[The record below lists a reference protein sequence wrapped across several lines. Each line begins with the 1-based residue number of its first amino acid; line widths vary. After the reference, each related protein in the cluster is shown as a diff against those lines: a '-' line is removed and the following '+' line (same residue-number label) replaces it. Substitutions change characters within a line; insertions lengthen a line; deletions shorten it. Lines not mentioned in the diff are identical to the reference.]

1 MVLGVLNLNGGA
13 HLPQLLH
20 ILFGMLWQG
29 LILLR
34 KNLKAVIKL
43 QAFCDN
49 RNVDSFETADN

>member
-1 MVLGVLNLNGGA
+1 MVLGVLNPNGGA

-43 QAFCDN
+43 QAFCDK
-49 RNVDSFETADN
+49 RNTDSFETADN

>member
-1 MVLGVLNLNGGA
+1 MVLNVNGGV

-34 KNLKAVIKL
+34 KNLRAVIKL

-49 RNVDSFETADN
+49 RNTDSFETTDN

>member
-1 MVLGVLNLNGGA
+1 MVLNVNGGV

-34 KNLKAVIKL
+34 KNLRAVIKL
-43 QAFCDN
+43 HAFCDN
-49 RNVDSFETADN
+49 RNTDSFETTDN

>member
-1 MVLGVLNLNGGA
+1 MGAGGSA
-13 HLPQLLH
+13 IRGSIPQLLH

-43 QAFCDN
+43 QAFCDK